1 MHRNERP
8 LCRQV
13 VPVNTR
19 SPEELS
25 ASGEDLGVVPA
36 WGWFAFRQVIKT
48 GLSSSTEH
56 SDSGVIFMSLHSA
69 PTIADHST
77 DSGRKQEFAG
87 QRGRSMRSRGARLP
101 RLLRNAF
108 GSDVILDFL
117 EKWRASRS
125 QRRFVAGLPWLFALV
140 CTAFLLVPAFLRDR
154 QSLAKTYEKQL
165 QQARQSGNTTLQTQS
180 LEALADLDSGNP
192 VRCLD
197 LGKFLIRTGKR
208 EAGLARIRRAA
219 DGFSPGLADAHVWL
233 ARDLIYGE
241 DRSQTAR
248 DDVERHLKAAVELS
262 PGIPG
267 IHLLMADFYTSIQ
280 EPYLSAEHLVSAA
293 RLEPTL
299 FPKAISLTK
308 RNGMPPEST
317 EELRKEAFETLEARL
332 TAKPTDARLRAA
344 LADVYMLNQQLTEA
358 NQILEE
364 SEKSDSPEL
373 IRKQQSR
380 WHVEKVVSLLIATPL
395 NRDRCVPLL
404 MAAFRLDPEN
414 HSALRLA
421 EELHRTGMKWP
432 DNTFAELIE
441 QLSKQLEA
449 DPEADAVRIRLCQ
462 FLRLDGRATQAA
474 EVLQVIQHKSDRL
487 RLLYVRLLMSS
498 GQQQAGMQS
507 GEQLLS
513 TLKGNPASTEQTL
526 LMAECLLLL
535 NRPLEALRMLGGYGR
550 TLPPEQLPEELAAL
564 YAGACLA
571 AADVVLASGQ
581 AESELAPG
589 ALAEAGAADG
599 EDSPILLLAKALSWR
614 STNYEALDRLTRLT
628 LEERPESV
636 QAAAVLQALR
646 VEGKMVAEIL
656 SITGVNAIRLKKYDI
671 AEQTLSQARI
681 CTDSGDPQILNN
693 LALAMIR
700 NNPQSGNESLE
711 TVNQALTLVPEH
723 PDLLSTRGEIHMA
736 MEQWSEALRD
746 LTKSL
751 ESRPKSVLVH
761 RLLERTCMN
770 LNAERRALQHREAA
784 ERLEGAVTS
793 LQTTTK

>member
-1 MHRNERP
+1 
-8 LCRQV
+8 
-13 VPVNTR
+13 
-19 SPEELS
+19 
-25 ASGEDLGVVPA
+25 
-36 WGWFAFRQVIKT
+36 
-48 GLSSSTEH
+48 
-56 SDSGVIFMSLHSA
+56 MSLHGA
-69 PTIADHST
+69 RTIADHST
-77 DSGRKQEFAG
+77 DSERKPDLAG

-125 QRRFVAGLPWLFALV
+125 RKCFVAGLPWVLV
-140 CTAFLLVPAFLRDR
+140 LGCTAFLIIPALLRDR

-165 QQARQSGNTTLQTQS
+165 QQGRQSGNTALQTQS

-192 VRCLD
+192 ARCLD
-197 LGKFLIRTGKR
+197 LGKFLISTGKR

-233 ARDLIYGE
+233 ARDLIYGD

-248 DDVERHLKAAVELS
+248 DDAERHLKSAIALS

-308 RNGMPPEST
+308 GSGMPLANA
-317 EELRKEAFETLEARL
+317 EELRKEAIETLGARL
-332 TAKPTDARLRAA
+332 TAKPTNARLRAA

-358 NQILEE
+358 MQILEE
-364 SEKSDSPEL
+364 SQKTDAPEL

-380 WHVEKVVSLLIATPL
+380 WHVEKVVSLLTASPL

-404 MAAFRLDPEN
+404 VAAFRLDPEN
-414 HSALRLA
+414 SSALRLA
-421 EELHRTGMKWP
+421 EELHRNGMTWP
-432 DNTFAELIE
+432 DDTFAGLIE

-449 DPEADAVRIRLCQ
+449 DPEADAFRIRLCQ

-474 EVLQVIQHKSDRL
+474 EVLQVIHQKSDRL

-498 GQQQAGMQS
+498 GQQQAGVQS
-507 GEQLLS
+507 GEELLG
-513 TLKGNPASTEQTL
+513 TLKGNPASTEQIL
-526 LMAECLLLL
+526 LTAECLLLL
-535 NRPLEALRMLGGYGR
+535 NRPLKALRILGDHGR
-550 TLPPEQLPEELAAL
+550 TLPPAQLPEELAAL
-564 YAGACLA
+564 YARACLA
-571 AADVVLASGQ
+571 AADAVLASGQ
-581 AESELAPG
+581 AESESSSGALPG
-589 ALAEAGAADG
+589 AEAADG
-599 EDSPILLLAKALSWR
+599 EDSPVLLLAKALSWR

-628 LEERPESV
+628 LQESPESI

-646 VEGKMVAEIL
+646 AEGKMVAEIL
-656 SITGVNAIRLKKYDI
+656 SITGLNAIRLQKYDI
-671 AEQTLSQARI
+671 AEQTLRQARI

-700 NNPQSGNESLE
+700 NDPQSGNESLE

-751 ESRPKSVLVH
+751 EYRPKSVLVH
-761 RLLERTCMN
+761 RLLEKTCLN
-770 LNAERRALQHREAA
+770 LNAERRALQHRETA